1 MKKAPF
7 GAVFG
12 VFGLLYARNASEVT
26 CGGFYGK
33 IDTIGDVVVV
43 SGWKVGKLR
52 QNEVEVVAR
61 LAELHRLYFVRI
73 GENSRPL
80 VSAGGEA
87 HHINIAAAIVEDVT
101 AHAVALDVV

>member
-12 VFGLLYARNASEVT
+12 VFGVLYAQIASEVT
-26 CGGFYGK
+26 SGSFYGK
-33 IDTIGDVVVV
+33 VDAIGDVVVV
-43 SGWKVGKLR
+43 SGGKVGELR

-61 LAELHRLYFVRI
+61 LAEFHRLYFVRI

-80 VSAGGEA
+80 VSA
-87 HHINIAAAIVEDVT
+87 
-101 AHAVALDVV
+101 

>member
-12 VFGLLYARNASEVT
+12 VLGLLYAQSASEVT
-26 CGGFYGK
+26 SGGFYGK
-33 IDTIGDVVVV
+33 VDTIGDVVVV
-43 SGWKVGKLR
+43 SGWEVGELR
-52 QNEVEVVAR
+52 QDEVEVVAR
-61 LAELHRLYFVRI
+61 LAELHRLDFVGI

-87 HHINIAAAIVEDVT
+87 HHINIAAAIV
-101 AHAVALDVV
+101 